1 MAIGIGISNEPARNS
16 RCRRIGCSAWLGL
29 AATALA
35 CGGTDGSTSP
45 SASGGALSVGGTAS
59 VGGARDTSTLG
70 GTEGNAGGASQA
82 SQTGGAAASGG
93 RAPVTGGN
101 AATGGSKASGGSIA
115 SASGSSAGGA
125 AATGGSRLTGSATST
140 GIAATGGKSAVGGA
154 NTGGVH
160 TGGAKAVGGSV
171 VTGGSVATGGMSA
184 AGGGTVCPLPTK
196 FKWTSSGPL
205 AKVPRTISGHDVIAL
220 KDFTDVVS
228 NGKHIVYATAYEGG
242 WKSAMFTFS
251 DWADWDATPG
261 TWVSKNAV
269 APTLIYFT
277 PKQTWVLTY
286 QWGFQYATTDDPT
299 DPSKLSAGKSL
310 LTGGPSSAIDQT
322 LICDSTNCY
331 LFFAGDDGNI
341 YRSSMP
347 IGNFPGT
354 FSGYK
359 TIMTDTQSNLFEAV
373 EVYAIKGANQYLMI
387 VEAMGS
393 GGRYFRGFTA
403 TSLDGT
409 FTAISGASTE
419 ASPFAGKSNVT
430 FSGTAWSND
439 ISHGDM
445 VRTDPSETQTVD
457 PCNMQFLYQGYDKT
471 VKSSDY
477 GTTPYQPGLLTLQR

>member
-1 MAIGIGISNEPARNS
+1 VCSTAQPVAISTGISNKLARNS
-16 RCRRIGCSAWLGL
+16 RFQRIGCSAWVGL

-35 CGGTDGSTSP
+35 CGGTDSSASL
-45 SASGGALSVGGTAS
+45 SASGGALSVGGTVS
-59 VGGARDTSTLG
+59 VGGAGTGDTIALG
-70 GTEGNAGGASQA
+70 TGGASQA
-82 SQTGGAAASGG
+82 SQTGGAATSGG
-93 RAPVTGGN
+93 GATGSSK
-101 AATGGSKASGGSIA
+101 ATGGIT
-115 SASGSSAGGA
+115 GGA
-125 AATGGSRLTGSATST
+125 AATGGSRLTGGVTST
-140 GIAATGGKSAVGGA
+140 GIAS
-154 NTGGVH
+154 
-160 TGGAKAVGGSV
+160 TGGASTGGTKAA
-171 VTGGSVATGGMSA
+171 GGSVATGGMSA

-205 AKVPRTISGHDVIAL
+205 AKVPRTISGHNVIAL

-242 WKSAMFTFS
+242 WKSAMFTFT

-277 PKQTWVLTY
+277 PKKTWVLTY

-359 TIMTDTQSNLFEAV
+359 TIMTDTKNNLFEAV

-457 PCNMQFLYQGYDKT
+457 PCNMQFLYQGFDKS
-471 VKSSDY
+471 VNPSDY
-477 GTTPYQPGLLTLQR
+477 GTTPYQPGLLTLQH